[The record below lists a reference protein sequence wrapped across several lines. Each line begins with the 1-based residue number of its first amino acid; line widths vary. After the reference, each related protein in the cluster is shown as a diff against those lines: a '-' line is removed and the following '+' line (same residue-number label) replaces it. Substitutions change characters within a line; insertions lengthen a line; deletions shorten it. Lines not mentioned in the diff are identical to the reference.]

1 MYCGLENMSIK
12 IPKATLDE
20 YLKQSEDFG
29 SAEIYIGRKDEGGC
43 ETNGVRMDD
52 WYLFETRL
60 DSCNTEV
67 NFNETH
73 VQYVN
78 YISISFKI
86 GNDFII
92 RQREIEIRFGCDW
105 EMFDSDEMK
114 TETHPNA
121 NAFISISTPNRKK
134 STVTITG

>member
-1 MYCGLENMSIK
+1 MMCKSSPPSTGSFSKKKMVQANNPPVVSAISHYSEPKMNSKVFLFLVLGKVGLGLGTEGFEESEMYCGLENMSIK

-60 DSCNTEV
+60 DSQGIHER
-67 NFNETH
+67 FDEP
-73 VQYVN
+73 
-78 YISISFKI
+78 
-86 GNDFII
+86 FI
-92 RQREIEIRFGCDW
+92 
-105 EMFDSDEMK
+105 
-114 TETHPNA
+114 
-121 NAFISISTPNRKK
+121 
-134 STVTITG
+134 